1 MTLAHWHA
9 CETHDPLQHVLF
21 APPKQL
27 CPLAPHGMQ
36 TPELG
41 SQASPEQQSLVVAQQ
56 SPVWLHWPPLLL
68 PLLPPD
74 EPSIA
79 SERPASPLP
88 LPLLPPIR
96 S

>member
-1 MTLAHWHA
+1 
-9 CETHDPLQHVLF
+9 
-21 APPKQL
+21 
-27 CPLAPHGMQ
+27 MQ

-41 SQASPEQQSLVVAQQ
+41 SQASPEQQSLVDAQQ
-56 SPVWLHWPPLLL
+56 SPVWLHRPPLLL
-68 PLLPPD
+68 PPLLPPD

-79 SERPASPLP
+79 SERPASPPPLP

>member
-1 MTLAHWHA
+1 
-9 CETHDPLQHVLF
+9 
-21 APPKQL
+21 
-27 CPLAPHGMQ
+27 MQ
-36 TPELG
+36 TPEFG

-56 SPVWLHWPPLLL
+56 SPVWLHCPPLLL
-68 PLLPPD
+68 PLLPPLLPPLLLPPD

-88 LPLLPPIR
+88 LLPPIR